1 MNPVGR
7 KESLDALHEA
17 QELQAVLRELLV
29 WAQRLRAQLDS
40 RRSPGSLAE
49 VQCML
54 EEHQELKVSSP
65 DLGAFPGSHL
75 LSGLLPLIV
84 TTILSWVLSVS
95 AASAFPPVHPAPSVV
110 FPTSPPSPW
119 PSSLPLREPQ
129 PLGSEPS
136 PLTGR
141 AGLPNRQHQPGP
153 KHWAATACCR
163 APIHPQHPP
172 GPGWF

>member
-1 MNPVGR
+1 M
-7 KESLDALHEA
+7 HEA

-40 RRSPGSLAE
+40 RRSPGSLVE
-49 VQCML
+49 VQHML
-54 EEHQELKVSSP
+54 EEHQEFKVSSP
-65 DLGAFPGSHL
+65 DPRPFPRSHL

-84 TTILSWVLSVS
+84 TTILSWVLSVL
-95 AASAFPPVHPAPSVV
+95 AASAFPLVHPAPSVV
-110 FPTSPPSPW
+110 FPTSPSPW

-129 PLGSEPS
+129 PLRLLGSEPS
-136 PLTGR
+136 LLTGR

-163 APIHPQHPP
+163 APIHPQYPP